1 MEQRKDCSCPS
12 MRINRKTHKMAMTH
26 LSLRRKKTWQTTV
39 FAPMTL
45 IQKINLLRKKRNRR
59 AVVQR
64 GHPKKGRNEKPRRG
78 WRRPLLRRAMRSWR
92 AQRHRAQSRARPR
105 AGTYLLCPLQR
116 RVEDSTWR
124 FTPSESKAGG
134 RISRLLLGF
143 GPALTPNGNQDKN
156 VWDRVSCLQAKTSL
170 ESRLSGRAGKNVKTS
185 FYVNWSLLCQVY

>member
-1 MEQRKDCSCPS
+1 MWQIQESWMEQRKDCSCPS
-12 MRINRKTHKMAMTH
+12 MRIDRKTHKMAMTH

-39 FAPMTL
+39 FHLMIL

-78 WRRPLLRRAMRSWR
+78 WRRPLLRRATRSWR
-92 AQRHRAQSRARPR
+92 VQRHRAPSRARPR

-134 RISRLLLGF
+134 RISRLSLRF
-143 GPALTPNGNQDKN
+143 GPALSPNDNQDKM
-156 VWDRVSCLQAKTSL
+156 L
-170 ESRLSGRAGKNVKTS
+170 G
-185 FYVNWSLLCQVY
+185 